1 MLGEET
7 DVPWPSTFVVPLQTT
22 ALPSGDEC
30 PRVVIYFRFHLPWNE
45 YRLTKSERQFRVVN
59 ASRPPEEFTALTLGH
74 ELIFLLTWAKEVQ
87 M

>member
-30 PRVVIYFRFHLPWNE
+30 PRVFIYFRFHLPWNE

-59 ASRPPEEFTALTLGH
+59 ASRPPEEFTALT
-74 ELIFLLTWAKEVQ
+74 
-87 M
+87 

>member
-7 DVPWPSTFVVPLQTT
+7 DVPWPSTFVAPLQTT

-30 PRVVIYFRFHLPWNE
+30 PRVIFYFRFHLPWNE

-59 ASRPPEEFTALTLGH
+59 ASRPPEEFTALT
-74 ELIFLLTWAKEVQ
+74 
-87 M
+87 